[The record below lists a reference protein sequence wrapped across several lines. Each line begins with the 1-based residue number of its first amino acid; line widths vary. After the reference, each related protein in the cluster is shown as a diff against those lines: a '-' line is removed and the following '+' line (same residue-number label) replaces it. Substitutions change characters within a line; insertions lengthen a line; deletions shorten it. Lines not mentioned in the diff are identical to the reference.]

1 MNRRQILAGT
11 AAAMI
16 ADSARPHAQSQPFP
30 SRPVRIVVP
39 YPPGGPNDIVARALA
54 RVMAETFRQPV
65 VVDNRPGG
73 AGGIVGTEH
82 VARSAPDGYT
92 LVLNGITHAI
102 APAVYPRLPFDAV
115 ADFTPV
121 SMVGWAPLILVVHPS
136 VQATSIAELIAL
148 ARREPG
154 RLSYASTG
162 VGTSIHL
169 AGEQFNR
176 MAGVDIV
183 HVPYRG
189 SAPAMVALISGEVQM
204 MIEAMPSALPAVR
217 NGQLRLLAVTSP
229 QRLPQMPDLPT
240 VAESGLPGF
249 DAGIWWGLLGPAR
262 MPPDVTNV
270 LNDAANA
277 ALRDAEVRASFDR
290 LGIQPLGTT
299 PEAFASRLREDVA
312 RFERIAREVNI
323 RVEN

>member
-1 MNRRQILAGT
+1 MRKRELLAAM
-11 AAAMI
+11 AAATLSHP
-16 ADSARPHAQSQPFP
+16 AHAQSFP
-30 SRPVRIVVP
+30 SRPLRIVVP

-73 AGGIVGTEH
+73 AGGIVGTEF

-136 VQATSIAELIAL
+136 VPATSVAELVAL
-148 ARREPG
+148 ARSQPG

-169 AGEQFNR
+169 AGEQFKR
-176 MAGVDIV
+176 MAGVDMV

-189 SAPAMVALISGEVQM
+189 SAPAMVALIAGEVQV

-217 NGQLRLLAVTSP
+217 NGQLRLLAVTAP

-249 DAGIWWGLLGPAR
+249 EAGIWWGLLGPAR
-262 MPPDVTNV
+262 LPAGVKAA
-270 LNDAANA
+270 LSDAANA
-277 ALRDAEVRASFDR
+277 ALRDAEVRASFER

-299 PEAFASRLREDVA
+299 PEVFAQRLRDDVA
-312 RFERIAREVNI
+312 RFERIARDVNI